1 MIRPILFNT
10 EMVTA
15 ILEDRKTETR
25 RLIKFPKNNY
35 TGELPKADNTK
46 VYKNTIFSKKI
57 SFYEEPHY
65 CFDMK
70 PPFYQG
76 DILYVRETWACWR
89 AHRYEATADIMY
101 KAGGEGTRIFFPN
114 GSTDSANRYE
124 YDQFVYKW
132 FGEKWRPSIH
142 MPKEAAR
149 IWLKVTEVRVERLQE
164 MNGQDVLKEG
174 INSHVHPEAN
184 YFDGNQREMFEELW
198 NSTIKKSELNLY
210 GWEANPWVWVIEFEK
225 TGRPEGW
232 CI

>member
-1 MIRPILFNT
+1 MIRPIIFNT

-35 TGELPKADNTK
+35 TGEFPKADNTK

-70 PPFYQG
+70 PPFYQD
-76 DILYVRETWACWR
+76 DILYVRETWAFQCCIECMNTREDDSCMSGKTPTVHEDKDTVSEGCYIYR
-89 AHRYEATADIMY
+89 AAHPHSKRV
-101 KAGGEGTRIFFPN
+101 N
-114 GSTDSANRYE
+114 
-124 YDQFVYKW
+124 
-132 FGEKWRPSIH
+132 WRPSIH

-149 IWLKVTEVRVERLQE
+149 IWLKVTEVRAERLKDITHVDII
-164 MNGQDVLKEG
+164 MEG
-174 INSHVHPEAN
+174 VMPEYLNSRSGEKARDD
-184 YFDGNQREMFEELW
+184 FIRLW
-198 NSTIKKSELNLY
+198 NSTVKKSELEIC
-210 GWEANPWVWVIEFEK
+210 GWDANPWVWVINFERIEK
-225 TGRPEGW
+225 PEGW

>member
-15 ILEDRKTETR
+15 ILEDKKTETR

-35 TGELPKADNTK
+35 TGEFHKADNIK

-70 PPFYQG
+70 PPFYRG
-76 DILYVRETWACWR
+76 DILYVRETWNFVYEMDGNDRFMEDTGHYVYYAEDPMPF
-89 AHRYEATADIMY
+89 AHW
-101 KAGGEGTRIFFPN
+101 
-114 GSTDSANRYE
+114 TDSGT
-124 YDQFVYKW
+124 
-132 FGEKWRPSIH
+132 GEHKDHMPWRPSIH